1 MARTCITCRLPTAH
15 RSVRMALLLQ
25 HCRQTYGFADVHAF
39 LLRLEVMCAHCYDD
53 HQPLMLGVFVDNEHC
68 FCCCV
73 VCGMV
78 THILCLLL
86 TTTVIFCAPQVSQ
99 LASGQCDYLA
109 RSGVCLRSCG
119 RCSLSPSPDATAD
132 ASTNPSG
139 PSQECSD
146 IAVYDPDTQE
156 LSRCK
161 DLVSIFCI
169 CYLIIFKSR
178 TANRLSVLCLYNNLN
193 DRAWHVLFK
202 QSYSAK
208 SLICCAN
215 KQSGWSSQFT
225 V

>member
-1 MARTCITCRLPTAH
+1 MLCRGVVRGLCSCYSPTTKCRVAN
-15 RSVRMALLLQ
+15 RLLVL
-25 HCRQTYGFADVHAF
+25 CLDGSNGMIK
-39 LLRLEVMCAHCYDD
+39 LVMCF

-161 DLVSIFCI
+161 DLVSIFWI
-169 CYLIIFKSR
+169 CYLIILKSR